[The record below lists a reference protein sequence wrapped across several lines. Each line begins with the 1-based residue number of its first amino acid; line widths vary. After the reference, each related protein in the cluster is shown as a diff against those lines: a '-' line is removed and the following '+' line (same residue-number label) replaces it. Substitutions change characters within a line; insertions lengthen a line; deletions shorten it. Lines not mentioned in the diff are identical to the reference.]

1 MPAQRLDRRLEVEK
15 IGEVAVVHFRDPHVR
30 DQPVL
35 REISRELSDL
45 LEHDHVSLLLDFA
58 RVEYLSSGFVGPL
71 MQLRDRARAAGTE
84 VAVVGLRPELAEVF
98 ALAGLDQEFAL
109 YADRQ
114 QALASFTK
122 ARAWEEG

>member
-109 YADRQ
+109 YADRHE
-114 QALASFTK
+114 ALASFTK

>member
-1 MPAQRLDRRLEVEK
+1 MPAQRLHRRLDVEP

-35 REISRELSDL
+35 RDISRELSDL
-45 LEHDHVSLLLDFA
+45 LEHDHVCLLLDFA

-84 VAVVGLRPELAEVF
+84 LAVVGLRPELAEVF
-98 ALAGLDQEFAL
+98 ALSGLDQEFVL